1 MDFTPRPN
9 PKPKDPP
16 SEISES
22 FGLVT
27 TSDDMSNPDADAE
40 ALFTEFAGSSSE
52 SDDDDTAAGGA
63 AAGSAAVGGA
73 AGGSALSSA
82 AHDLQQ
88 ISSTKDTMTQQ
99 QHRIRGKHGKLKKMG
114 TKYRHQEE
122 SEREEAL
129 QVRPCSHLISRRL
142 LQCSHT

>member
-1 MDFTPRPN
+1 MNFTSRPN
-9 PKPKDPP
+9 PKPNDPP

-27 TSDDMSNPDADAE
+27 SSDDVCNSDADAD
-40 ALFTEFAGSSSE
+40 ALFMEFAGSSSE

-63 AAGSAAVGGA
+63 AAGSAGA

-99 QHRIRGKHGKLKKMG
+99 QHRIRGKHGKLKKMS

-142 LQCSHT
+142 VQCSHT

>member
-9 PKPKDPP
+9 PKPNDPP

-27 TSDDMSNPDADAE
+27 SSDDVCNPDADAE
-40 ALFTEFAGSSSE
+40 ALFMEFAGSSSE

-63 AAGSAAVGGA
+63 AAGGA
-73 AGGSALSSA
+73 AGGSSA

-88 ISSTKDTMTQQ
+88 IISTKESLPQQ
-99 QHRIRGKHGKLKKMG
+99 QHRVRGKHGKLKKMS
-114 TKYRHQEE
+114 TKYASTTFPQHVFVT
-122 SEREEAL
+122 L
-129 QVRPCSHLISRRL
+129 
-142 LQCSHT
+142 